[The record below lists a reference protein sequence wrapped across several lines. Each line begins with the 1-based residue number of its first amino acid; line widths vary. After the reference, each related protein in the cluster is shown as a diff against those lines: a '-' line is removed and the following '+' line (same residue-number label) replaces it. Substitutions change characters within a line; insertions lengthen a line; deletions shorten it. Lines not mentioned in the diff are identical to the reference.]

1 VPLLFIFKE
10 MRHFVANNA
19 IMFEKINAIELKQLE
34 YQKYTDEKFCRIFEY
49 MYKTII
55 WEVFY
60 GKKN

>member
-1 VPLLFIFKE
+1 